1 MKRLEDYSKDELIE
15 MIEAYN
21 LMTHIKNY
29 NSMNKADLIKEI
41 RNKFDVNEKG
51 QIISKELSAY
61 PTEFKKKVSD
71 IADKSEYSENDYNKI
86 RIKISGQRG
95 TIERIK
101 DELGNY
107 DNINK
112 SDFDYDKMVKKKKA
126 LEERLQI
133 EKNNLSKMIVLGKK
147 IKEGYEKGVKTY
159 EEEQKKPKLKKMK
172 YTEFIKYYFL
182 KHKGESPKDMMKNAS
197 QSWKDIK
204 DKDHTNII
212 NEYENLTKVKE
223 VEKGTE
229 KPKYGIKELKFNKDG
244 LLDISDYR
252 YVVGKRFEL
261 DKLMEELKEKID
273 DTPKTKKYETKLKKM
288 NDDLQKLKDERLY
301 YGRIFNKHITRQSE
315 IDNMPSED
323 ENKEEDD
330 IDKKLN
336 EINKVLQPSMS
347 HLFVGN
353 ELVASE
359 KTAKLLKQ
367 YVKENYEPP
376 KKNIKGYIILISI
389 DIKDKFPVHINC
401 VENTIT
407 PKLSIGPKDNDAS
420 QTFTYTKDELM
431 KYGFK
436 MDYVYKMIDAIKN
449 NLISFEKSSISIT
462 ELLKKKPKKLN
473 HIM

>member
-1 MKRLEDYSKDELIE
+1 MAKRLEDYSKDELIE

-41 RNKFDVNEKG
+41 RNKFDVNDKG
-51 QIISKELSAY
+51 QIVSKELTAY
-61 PTEFKKKVSD
+61 PTEFKKKVAD
-71 IADKSEYSENDYNKI
+71 IADKPQYSENDYNKI

-101 DELGNY
+101 DELKDY
-107 DNINK
+107 DNIDK

-133 EKNNLSKMIVLGKK
+133 EKNNLSKMIDIAKK
-147 IKEGYEKGVKTY
+147 VKEGYEKGVKTY

-172 YTEFIKYYFL
+172 YTEFMKYYFL

-223 VEKGTE
+223 VEKGAE

-244 LLDISDYR
+244 LLDISDFR
-252 YVVGKRFEL
+252 YVSGKRFEL

-315 IDNMPSED
+315 IDNAPTED
-323 ENKEEDD
+323 EEEDD
-330 IDKKLN
+330 IDKKIDDIKNTLDP
-336 EINKVLQPSMS
+336 NKVHM
-347 HLFVGN
+347 FVSN
-353 ELVASE
+353 DLVASE
-359 KTAKLLKQ
+359 KTTKS
-367 YVKENYEPP
+367 VKDYIKNNYDEP
-376 KKNIKGYIILISI
+376 KKNLKGFIIKFDVDKKNKIVLSI
-389 DIKDKFPVHINC
+389 QIAQV
-401 VENTIT
+401 TIT
-407 PKLSIGPKDNDAS
+407 PKLFVGPKDYDAG
-420 QTFTYTKDELM
+420 QTFTFTKDELM

-436 MDYVYKMIDAIKN
+436 MDYIYKMMKAVKKN
-449 NLISFEKSSISIT
+449 LVSLEKYSISIT
-462 ELLKKKPKKLN
+462 ELLKKTQK
-473 HIM
+473 